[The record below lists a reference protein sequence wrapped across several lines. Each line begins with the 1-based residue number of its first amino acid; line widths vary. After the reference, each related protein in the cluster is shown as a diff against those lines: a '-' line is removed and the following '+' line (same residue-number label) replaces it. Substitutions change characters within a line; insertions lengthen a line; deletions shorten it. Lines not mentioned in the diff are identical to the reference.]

1 MWKEMTFLGVV
12 LIGLALLT
20 MGTME
25 FYGKFGVDNSPVYQ
39 SYNKQKSSQFGFTHD
54 WVRR

>member
-39 SYNKQKSSQFGFTHD
+39 SYSKQKASQFGFTHD

>member
-25 FYGKFGVDNSPVYQ
+25 FYGKVGVDNSPVYQ
-39 SYNKQKSSQFGFTHD
+39 SYNKQKASQFGFTHD